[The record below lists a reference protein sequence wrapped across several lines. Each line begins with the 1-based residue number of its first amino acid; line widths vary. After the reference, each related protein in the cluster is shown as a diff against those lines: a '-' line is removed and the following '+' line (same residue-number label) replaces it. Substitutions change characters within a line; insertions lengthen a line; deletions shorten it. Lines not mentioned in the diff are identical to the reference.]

1 MSGFAL
7 SIDSYRNSDV
17 NYLTSPENV
26 KLRRD
31 LMRGLDRARAR
42 TNSARLPID
51 AVTMQLMDDT
61 GFGGFALA
69 FRRRDLRR
77 QDTLVGD
84 GLIGR
89 GRLRRRVNWRRLD
102 DISTLRQ
109 RLV

>member
-61 GFGGFALA
+61 GFWMTRASV
-69 FRRRDLRR
+69 DS
-77 QDTLVGD
+77 
-84 GLIGR
+84 
-89 GRLRRRVNWRRLD
+89 RLRFDVAIFGARIRL
-102 DISTLRQ
+102 SATG
-109 RLV
+109 